1 MTNELKVAA
10 IVVTFNKVAFL
21 SKNIEHLL
29 NQDTTIEEIIIVD
42 NASTDDTET
51 YMTSL
56 AANNPKINYQRLTKN
71 IGGAGG
77 FSHGIKT
84 AFDNPVI
91 DYAWVM
97 DDDTMPRN
105 NSLTTLLDAAH
116 NRLADNFGFLVSN
129 TRWTDGH
136 AALMNVPETTSDWN
150 DRVADNLVGIKTGTF
165 VSFMTSRKVVSEL
178 GLPIKEFFIW
188 SDDLEFSSRI
198 SKRYPSYLVTDSLV
212 DHEMAKNQGVKFLE
226 ETDVNRLGRYTYSF
240 RNKMYIERRDGHK
253 GYLRYK
259 VSLLLLMLTL
269 PFKSVDFKWQK
280 ERILLK
286 GFNQGLFFKPT
297 VEFLNKR

>member
-1 MTNELKVAA
+1 MTNDLKVAA
-10 IVVTFNKVAFL
+10 IVVTFNKVDFL
-21 SKNIEHLL
+21 TKNIEHLL

-56 AANNPKINYQRLTKN
+56 ATNNPKINYQRLTKN

-77 FSHGIKT
+77 FNHGIKT

-97 DDDTMPRN
+97 DDDTMPRK
-105 NSLTTLLDAAH
+105 NSLTSLLDAAH

-259 VSLLLLMLTL
+259 ISLLLLMLTL